1 MKNLFPALSVVLAS
15 LVCNVTMA
23 TSIVTQKAPANQVL
37 TPAIAPTLALNRA
50 KPARA
55 PAPPLETVISYVN
68 LPQALHYLDGRGDA
82 VQGLKAQAKMNQPVP
97 LAKRVSEPASEVL
110 LLAALSALAIA
121 VRRQSPS

>member
-1 MKNLFPALSVVLAS
+1 MKNLFPALSVVFAS
-15 LVCNVTMA
+15 LICNVAMA
-23 TSIVTQKAPANQVL
+23 TSIVPQKAVAKQVL
-37 TPAIAPTLALNRA
+37 TPAIAASLPVNRA
-50 KPARA
+50 KLVRA
-55 PAPPLETVISYVN
+55 PAPPLDNVISAVN

-82 VQGLKAQAKMNQPVP
+82 VQGLKAQAKMTQPVP